1 MRFGVHVGI
10 GKGFKATVAEALEKG
25 CDTIQIFAGNPRAF
39 RRTPYDAAAWDEF
52 KALRKKHDIK
62 PTVIHTSYLVN
73 LVTSKKEL
81 QRLSTILVAHD
92 LELASR
98 AGIEYVNTHLGSYG
112 TEDREAGFERVV
124 ATLKTLIASASA
136 GPMLLLENSA
146 GAGNACGGRIDELG
160 EILRAVGS
168 PRVGVCLD
176 TAHSWASGYDIA
188 SQKGVDA
195 FVREVKKHIGLKR
208 VRALHTNDTRVELG
222 AKRDLHWHIGEG
234 NIGPSGFKAI
244 LTAPGFQHVAAICE
258 TPESSHDKK
267 NVAAIRRFAGSGTA
281 APSKRVKAE
290 LSGAKGGRKRH

>member
-10 GKGFKATVAEALEKG
+10 GKGFKATVAEAIEKG

-39 RRTPYDAAAWDEF
+39 RRTPYDVGAWDEF

-81 QRLSTILVAHD
+81 QRLSSILVAHD

-112 TEDREAGFERVV
+112 SEDRKAGFERVV
-124 ATLKTLIASASA
+124 ATLKALIANASP

-176 TAHSWASGYDIA
+176 TAHAWASGYDIA

-195 FVREVKKHIGLKR
+195 FVAAVRKHIGLKR

-234 NIGPSGFKAI
+234 KIGPSGFKAI

-281 APSKRVKAE
+281 PRPKRAKAE
-290 LSGAKGGRKRH
+290 LSEAKGGRKRH

>member
-10 GKGFKATVAEALEKG
+10 GKGFKATVAEALDKG

-39 RRTPYDAAAWDEF
+39 KRTPYDVAAWAEF
-52 KALRKKHDIK
+52 KALRKTHDIK

-73 LVTSKKEL
+73 LVTSNKEL

-124 ATLKTLIASASA
+124 ATLKDLIEHASP

-160 EILRAVGS
+160 RILRAVGS
-168 PRVGVCLD
+168 PRIGVCLD

-195 FVREVKKHIGLKR
+195 FVAEVRKHIGLKR

-234 NIGPSGFKAI
+234 KIGPSGFRAI
-244 LTAPGFQHVAAICE
+244 LTSPGFQHAAAICE

-267 NVAAIRRFAGSGTA
+267 NVAAIRRYAGSGTETR
-281 APSKRVKAE
+281 PKRAKPE
-290 LSGAKGGRKRH
+290 LSRGKGGRKRV